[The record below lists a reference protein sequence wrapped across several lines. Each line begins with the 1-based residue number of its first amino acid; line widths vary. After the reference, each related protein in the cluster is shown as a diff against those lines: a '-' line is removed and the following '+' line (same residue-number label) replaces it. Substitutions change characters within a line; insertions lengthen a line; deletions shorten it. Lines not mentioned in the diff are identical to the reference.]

1 MRGYLLRRL
10 PSALL
15 VLLLASFLAFAVLR
29 LVPGDPAAV
38 LAGPDASAETEAAIR
53 ARLGLDDPLPA
64 QYARWIG
71 GLLTGD
77 LGPSYAIG
85 GETADL
91 IGDGIGATV
100 ELTLGALL
108 FVVVLGGVFGIVGAT
123 SRNRWLRGTV
133 RVLTTGALAV
143 PPFVTGVLLV
153 LLFAVL
159 LGVLPPGG
167 RVPLLT
173 APDLGVQYLLL
184 PALCLAL
191 PSAAVLGR
199 YLKDSIERALAEDY
213 VRTATAAGIAPA
225 ACSGTTPCPTPSRPS
240 SPSSACRPAT
250 SSAAPYSSRRS
261 SPGRASA
268 NSPNRPWSAATTR
281 SSRTSCCSSSPS
293 SSSSSSSRTSSTPG
307 STPGSGGSDHGNPRS
322 HTVPSHRGNG
332 PGP

>member
-108 FVVVLGGVFGIVGAT
+108 FVVVLGGFFGIVGAT

-213 VRTATAAGIAPA
+213 VRTATAAGIAP
-225 ACSGTTPCPTPSRPS
+225 
-240 SPSSACRPAT
+240 
-250 SSAAPYSSRRS
+250 RRLLWHHALPNALPPVVTLLGMQTGHLLGGAVLVEAIFAW
-261 SPGRASA
+261 PGLGQLAEQALVRRDYPVVQDLLLLLVAVFVLVQLLTDLVHA
-268 NSPNRPWSAATTR
+268 RL
-281 SSRTSCCSSSPS
+281 
-293 SSSSSSSRTSSTPG
+293 
-307 STPGSGGSDHGNPRS
+307 DPRI
-322 HTVPSHRGNG
+322 RWK
-332 PGP
+332 

>member
-1 MRGYLLRRL
+1 MRGYLVRRL

-15 VLLLASFLAFAVLR
+15 VLLLASFLVFAVLR

-53 ARLGLDDPLPA
+53 ARLALDDPLPA

-85 GETADL
+85 GQTADL
-91 IGDGIGATV
+91 IADGLGATV

-108 FVVVLGGVFGIVGAT
+108 FVVVLGAFLGIAGAT
-123 SRNRWLRGTV
+123 SGSRWLRGAV

-159 LGVLPPGG
+159 LGVLPSGG

-199 YLKDSIERALAEDY
+199 YLKDSIERSLTEDY
-213 VRTATAAGIAPA
+213 VRTATAAGIAP
-225 ACSGTTPCPTPSRPS
+225 
-240 SPSSACRPAT
+240 
-250 SSAAPYSSRRS
+250 RRLLWRHALPNALPPVVTLLGMQTGHLLGGAVLVEAIFAW
-261 SPGRASA
+261 PGLGQLAEQALVRRDY
-268 NSPNRPWSAATTR
+268 PVVQDLLLLLVVVFVLVQLLTDLVHTWL
-281 SSRTSCCSSSPS
+281 
-293 SSSSSSSRTSSTPG
+293 
-307 STPGSGGSDHGNPRS
+307 DPRI
-322 HTVPSHRGNG
+322 RWE
-332 PGP
+332 

>member
-15 VLLLASFLAFAVLR
+15 VLLVASFVAFALLR

-38 LAGPDASAETEAAIR
+38 LAGPDASPETEAAIR
-53 ARLGLDDPLPA
+53 ARLGLDAPLHT
-64 QYARWIG
+64 QYLQWIG
-71 GLLTGD
+71 DLLTGD

-85 GETADL
+85 GQTADL
-91 IGDGIGATV
+91 IADGLGATA

-108 FVVVLGGVFGIVGAT
+108 FVVVLGAAFGILGAT
-123 SRNRWLRGTV
+123 SRNRWVRGTV
-133 RVLTTGALAV
+133 RALTTAALAV

-199 YLKDSIERALAEDY
+199 YLKDGIERALAEDY
-213 VRTATAAGIAPA
+213 VRTATAAGVAPG
-225 ACSGTTPCPTPSRPS
+225 ACSGGTPCRTPSHPS
-240 SPSSACRPAT
+240 SPSSGCRPGT
-250 SSAAPYSSRRS
+250 SSAAPSSSRRS
-261 SPGRASA
+261 SPGRASG
-268 NSPNRPWSAATTR
+268 NSPNRPWSAGTTP
-281 SSRTSCCSSSPS
+281 SSRTSCSSSSPS
-293 SSSSSSSRTSSTPG
+293 SSSSNCSPTSSTPG
-307 STPGSGGSDHGNPRS
+307 STPGSGGSDP
-322 HTVPSHRGNG
+322 
-332 PGP
+332 

>member
-15 VLLLASFLAFAVLR
+15 VLLAASFLAFAVLR

-38 LAGPDASAETEAAIR
+38 LAGPDASPETEAAIR
-53 ARLGLDDPLPA
+53 AGLGLDAPLPL
-64 QYARWIG
+64 QYARWLG
-71 GLLTGD
+71 DLLTGD

-85 GETADL
+85 GQTADL
-91 IGDGIGATV
+91 IADGLGATT

-108 FVVVLGGVFGIVGAT
+108 FVVVLGGAFGILGAT
-123 SRNRWLRGTV
+123 ARNRWVLGTV

-153 LLFAVL
+153 LLFSVL

-184 PALCLAL
+184 PSLCLAL

-199 YLKDSIERALAEDY
+199 YLKDGIERALAEDY
-213 VRTATAAGIAPA
+213 VRTATAAGIAP
-225 ACSGTTPCPTPSRPS
+225 
-240 SPSSACRPAT
+240 
-250 SSAAPYSSRRS
+250 RRLLLKHALPNALPPVVTLLGMQTGHLLGGAVLVEAIFAW
-261 SPGRASA
+261 PGLGQLAEQALIRRDYPVVQDLLLLLVTAFVLVQLLTDLVHA
-268 NSPNRPWSAATTR
+268 RL
-281 SSRTSCCSSSPS
+281 
-293 SSSSSSSRTSSTPG
+293 
-307 STPGSGGSDHGNPRS
+307 DPRI
-322 HTVPSHRGNG
+322 RWE
-332 PGP
+332 

>member
-15 VLLLASFLAFAVLR
+15 VLLVASFVVFTVLR

-53 ARLGLDDPLPA
+53 ARLGLDEPLPA
-64 QYARWIG
+64 QYLRWLG
-71 GLLTGD
+71 DLLTGD

-85 GETADL
+85 GQTADL
-91 IGDGIGATV
+91 IGDGLGATA

-108 FVVVLGGVFGIVGAT
+108 FVVVLGGTFGILGAT
-123 SRNRWLRGTV
+123 SRNRWVSGAV
-133 RVLTTGALAV
+133 RILTTGALSV

-153 LLFAVL
+153 LLFSVL

-167 RVPLLT
+167 RIPLLT

-199 YLKDSIERALAEDY
+199 YLKDGIERALGEDY
-213 VRTATAAGIAPA
+213 VRTATAAGIAP
-225 ACSGTTPCPTPSRPS
+225 
-240 SPSSACRPAT
+240 
-250 SSAAPYSSRRS
+250 RRLLWRHALPNALPPVVTLLGMQTGNLLGGAVLVEAIFAW
-261 SPGRASA
+261 PGLGQLAEQALVRRDYPVVQDLLLLLVTVFVLVQLLTDLVHA
-268 NSPNRPWSAATTR
+268 RL
-281 SSRTSCCSSSPS
+281 
-293 SSSSSSSRTSSTPG
+293 
-307 STPGSGGSDHGNPRS
+307 DPRI
-322 HTVPSHRGNG
+322 RWE
-332 PGP
+332 

>member
-15 VLLLASFLAFAVLR
+15 VLLVASFVAFALLR

-38 LAGPDASAETEAAIR
+38 LAGPDASPATEAAIR
-53 ARLGLDDPLPA
+53 ARLGLDAPLPA
-64 QYARWIG
+64 QYVRWIG
-71 GLLTGD
+71 DLLTGD

-85 GETADL
+85 GQTADL
-91 IGDGIGATV
+91 IADGLGATV

-108 FVVVLGGVFGIVGAT
+108 FVVVIGAAFGILGAT
-123 SRNRWLRGTV
+123 SRNRWVSGTV

-153 LLFAVL
+153 LVFAVV

-199 YLKDSIERALAEDY
+199 YLKDGIERTLAEDHI
-213 VRTATAAGIAPA
+213 RTATAAGIAP
-225 ACSGTTPCPTPSRPS
+225 
-240 SPSSACRPAT
+240 
-250 SSAAPYSSRRS
+250 RRLLWRHALPNALPPVVTLLGMQTGHLLGGAVLVEAIFAW
-261 SPGRASA
+261 PGLGQLAEQALVRRDYPVVQDLLLLLVTVFVLVQLLTDLVHA
-268 NSPNRPWSAATTR
+268 WL
-281 SSRTSCCSSSPS
+281 
-293 SSSSSSSRTSSTPG
+293 
-307 STPGSGGSDHGNPRS
+307 DPRI
-322 HTVPSHRGNG
+322 RWE
-332 PGP
+332 

>member
-15 VLLLASFLAFAVLR
+15 VLLVASFVAFAVLR

-53 ARLGLDDPLPA
+53 ARLGLDEPLPA
-64 QYARWIG
+64 QYLRWLG
-71 GLLTGD
+71 DLLTGD

-85 GETADL
+85 GQTADL
-91 IGDGIGATV
+91 IGDGLGATV

-108 FVVVLGGVFGIVGAT
+108 FVVVLGAALGILGAT
-123 SRNRWLRGTV
+123 SRNRWVRTAV

-153 LLFAVL
+153 LLFSVL

-167 RVPLLT
+167 RVPLLA

-199 YLKDSIERALAEDY
+199 YLKDGIERALGEDY
-213 VRTATAAGIAPA
+213 VRTATAAGVAP
-225 ACSGTTPCPTPSRPS
+225 
-240 SPSSACRPAT
+240 
-250 SSAAPYSSRRS
+250 RRLLWRHALPNALPPVVTLLGMQTGNLLGGAVLVEAIFAW
-261 SPGRASA
+261 PGLGQLAEQALVRRDYPVVQDLLLLLVTVFVLVQLLTDLVHA
-268 NSPNRPWSAATTR
+268 WL
-281 SSRTSCCSSSPS
+281 
-293 SSSSSSSRTSSTPG
+293 
-307 STPGSGGSDHGNPRS
+307 DPRI
-322 HTVPSHRGNG
+322 RWE
-332 PGP
+332 

>member
-15 VLLLASFLAFAVLR
+15 VLLVASFVAFAVLR

-53 ARLGLDDPLPA
+53 ARLGLDEPLPA
-64 QYARWIG
+64 QYLRWLG
-71 GLLTGD
+71 DLLTGD

-85 GETADL
+85 GQTADL
-91 IGDGIGATV
+91 IGDGLGATV
-100 ELTLGALL
+100 ELTLAALL
-108 FVVVLGGVFGIVGAT
+108 FVVVLGAVFGILGAT
-123 SRNRWLRGTV
+123 SRSRWVRTAV
-133 RVLTTGALAV
+133 RVVTTGALAV

-153 LLFAVL
+153 LLFSVL

-199 YLKDSIERALAEDY
+199 YLKDGIERALGEDY
-213 VRTATAAGIAPA
+213 VRTATAAGIAP
-225 ACSGTTPCPTPSRPS
+225 
-240 SPSSACRPAT
+240 
-250 SSAAPYSSRRS
+250 RRLLWRHALPNALPPVVTLLGMQTGNLLGGAVLVEAIFAW
-261 SPGRASA
+261 PGLGQLAEQALVRRDYPVVQDLLLLLVTVFVLVQLLTDLVHA
-268 NSPNRPWSAATTR
+268 WL
-281 SSRTSCCSSSPS
+281 
-293 SSSSSSSRTSSTPG
+293 
-307 STPGSGGSDHGNPRS
+307 DPRI
-322 HTVPSHRGNG
+322 RWE
-332 PGP
+332 

>member
-1 MRGYLLRRL
+1 MHGYLLRRL

-15 VLLLASFLAFAVLR
+15 VLLLASFLVFAVLR

-38 LAGPDASAETEAAIR
+38 LAGPDASAEAEAAIR

-85 GETADL
+85 GQTADL
-91 IGDGIGATV
+91 IADGVGATV

-108 FVVVLGGVFGIVGAT
+108 FVVVLGGFFGIVGAT

-133 RVLTTGALAV
+133 RILTTGALAV

-199 YLKDSIERALAEDY
+199 YLEDSIGRALAEDY
-213 VRTATAAGIAPA
+213 VRTATAAGI
-225 ACSGTTPCPTPSRPS
+225 TP
-240 SPSSACRPAT
+240 
-250 SSAAPYSSRRS
+250 RRLLWRHALPNALPPVVTLLGMQTGHLLGGAVLVEAIFAW
-261 SPGRASA
+261 PGLGQLAEQALVRRDYPVVQDLLLLLVTVFVLVQLVTDLVHA
-268 NSPNRPWSAATTR
+268 WL
-281 SSRTSCCSSSPS
+281 
-293 SSSSSSSRTSSTPG
+293 
-307 STPGSGGSDHGNPRS
+307 DPRI
-322 HTVPSHRGNG
+322 RWE
-332 PGP
+332 